1 VIALGKGWA
10 WRPAMPLCGSG
21 LRWP

>member
-1 VIALGKGWA
+1 VIALRKGWA